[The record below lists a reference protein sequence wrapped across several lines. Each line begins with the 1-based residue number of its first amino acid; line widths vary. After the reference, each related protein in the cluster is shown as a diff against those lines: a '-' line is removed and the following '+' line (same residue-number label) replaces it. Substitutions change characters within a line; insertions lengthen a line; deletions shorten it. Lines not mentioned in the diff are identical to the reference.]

1 MTDHTLRHELR
12 PAVVLLLAFTAL
24 TGVLYPLAITGAAS
38 ALFPTQAGGSVV
50 MRGNVAIG
58 SALIGQD
65 FQGPSWFHGRP
76 SAAADGRYQPR
87 LSAGSNLGPIHP
99 ALLDSV
105 RSRAAALRADGG
117 DGSALPVDLLTAS
130 GSGLDPHI
138 TPAAARWQE
147 ARVATARGL
156 PTATVHAL
164 VTTHIEGRQFGLLG
178 EPRVNVLQLNLA
190 LDSLRGPR

>member
-1 MTDHTLRHELR
+1 MTDHSLRQELR
-12 PAVVLLLAFTAL
+12 PAVVLLLAFTLL
-24 TGVLYPLAITGAAS
+24 TGLLYPLAVTGAAS
-38 ALFPTQAGGSVV
+38 ALFSNAAAGSPVRRGDVV
-50 MRGNVAIG
+50 VG

-76 SAAADGRYQPR
+76 SAAADGRYLPR
-87 LSAGSNLGPIHP
+87 LSAGSNLGPLHP
-99 ALLDSV
+99 ALQDSV
-105 RSRAAALRADGG
+105 RARAAALRADG
-117 DGSALPVDLLTAS
+117 SSTEALPVDLLTAS

-147 ARVATARGL
+147 VRVAAARGL
-156 PTATVHAL
+156 PAATVHAL
-164 VTTHIEGRQFGLLG
+164 VSAHVEGRQFGILG

>member
-1 MTDHTLRHELR
+1 MTAHTLRHELR
-12 PAVVLLLAFTAL
+12 PALVLLLAFTVL
-24 TGVLYPLAITGAAS
+24 TGVLYPLVITGAAS
-38 ALFPTQAGGSVV
+38 ALFPRQAGGSVV

-65 FQGPSWFHGRP
+65 FEGPSWFHGRP
-76 SAAADGRYQPR
+76 SSAADGRYQPR

-99 ALLDSV
+99 ALVDSV
-105 RSRAAALRADGG
+105 CARAAALRADG
-117 DGSALPVDLLTAS
+117 SSSVALPVDLLTAS

-156 PTATVHAL
+156 PAATVNAL

-178 EPRVNVLQLNLA
+178 EPRVNVLRLNLA
-190 LDSLRGPR
+190 LDSLRVP

>member
-12 PAVVLLLAFTAL
+12 PALVLLAAFTLL
-24 TGVLYPLAITGAAS
+24 TGVVYPLAVTGAAA
-38 ALFPTQAGGSVV
+38 ALFPREAGGSVV
-50 MRGNVAIG
+50 MRGGTAVG

-65 FQGPSWFHGRP
+65 FQGPMWFHGRP
-76 SAAADGRYQPR
+76 SAAADGPYQPR
-87 LSAGSNLGPIHP
+87 LSAGSNLGPINP

-105 RSRAAALRADGG
+105 RARAAALRAEGG
-117 DGSALPVDLLTAS
+117 ATAELPVDLLTAS

-147 ARVATARGL
+147 ARVAAARGL
-156 PTATVHAL
+156 LPATVHAL
-164 VTTHIEGRQFGLLG
+164 VTAHIEARQFGLLG

-190 LDSLRGPR
+190 LDSLRGTP

>member
-1 MTDHTLRHELR
+1 MTDHTVRHELR
-12 PAVVLLLAFTAL
+12 PALVLLAAFTLL
-24 TGVLYPLAITGAAS
+24 TGVLYPLVVTGAAS
-38 ALFPTQAGGSVV
+38 ALFPNAAAGSPLTRGDVV
-50 MRGNVAIG
+50 IG

-76 SAAADGRYQPR
+76 SSAADGRYLPR
-87 LSAGSNLGPIHP
+87 LSAGSNLGPTNP
-99 ALLDSV
+99 ALIDSV
-105 RSRAAALRADGG
+105 RARAAALRADGS
-117 DGSALPVDLLTAS
+117 GSALPVDLLTAS

-156 PTATVHAL
+156 TPATVHAL
-164 VTTHIEGRQFGLLG
+164 VTAHLEGRQFGILG

>member
-1 MTDHTLRHELR
+1 MTDHTVRHELR
-12 PAVVLLLAFTAL
+12 PALVLLAAFTVL
-24 TGVLYPLAITGAAS
+24 TGVLYPLVVTGAAS
-38 ALFPTQAGGSVV
+38 ALFPNAAAGSPVT
-50 MRGNVAIG
+50 RGNVVIG

-99 ALLDSV
+99 ALIDSV
-105 RSRAAALRADGG
+105 RARAAALRAE
-117 DGSALPVDLLTAS
+117 GSQTDALPVDLLTSS

-156 PTATVHAL
+156 APATVHAL
-164 VTTHIEGRQFGLLG
+164 VTAHIEGRQFGILG